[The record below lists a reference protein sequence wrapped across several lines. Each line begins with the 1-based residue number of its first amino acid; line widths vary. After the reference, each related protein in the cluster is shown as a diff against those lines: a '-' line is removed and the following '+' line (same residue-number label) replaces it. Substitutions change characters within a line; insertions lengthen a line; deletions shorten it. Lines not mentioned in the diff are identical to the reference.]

1 MADKSRSQVN
11 CRRRSLQGLS
21 EVGRSRCYVPGKNGK
36 DLAAEALQALE
47 ATSLYLF
54 GSVVRDKAKAASDL
68 DLFIDYDRDGRG
80 RRPSEKSLDFLNGNL
95 GPRADRGIAV
105 SVIAFLLIVMPA
117 VAIVVLMAW
126 LFQARRR

>member
-36 DLAAEALQALE
+36 DLAAEAL
-47 ATSLYLF
+47 TSLYLF